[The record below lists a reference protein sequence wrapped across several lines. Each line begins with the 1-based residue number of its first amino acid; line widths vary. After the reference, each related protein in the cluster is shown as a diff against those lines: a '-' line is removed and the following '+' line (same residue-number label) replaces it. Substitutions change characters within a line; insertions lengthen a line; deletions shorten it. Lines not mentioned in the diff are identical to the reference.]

1 MKRVTA
7 AVVFAGL
14 CLPGVSLPSCA
25 FAHGASRLKLTES
38 VEINAPAAK
47 VWKLIGNFQDMSWL
61 PGVVKTT
68 GSGGNDPSKAK
79 RELTLQSG
87 ATIDESLDKYDAAS
101 MTYSYFMD
109 KVDLK
114 VLPVSDYSA
123 TLVVTPDGAKSRVV
137 WRAAFF
143 RGDQNFNPP
152 PALNDDAATKAVEAI
167 YKPGLAA
174 LKKKAEAPEATN

>member
-7 AVVFAGL
+7 ALMVAGL
-14 CLPGVSLPSCA
+14 CLPSAA

-38 VEINAPAAK
+38 VEINAPAAR
-47 VWKLIGNFQDMSWL
+47 VWKLIGNFHDMSWL

-68 GSGGNDPSKAK
+68 GSGGNDPGKAK
-79 RELTLQSG
+79 RELTLQGG
-87 ATIDESLDKYDAAS
+87 ATIDESLDRYDADN

-109 KVDLK
+109 KVDVK
-114 VLPVSDYSA
+114 VLPVSDYSS
-123 TLVVTPDGAKSRVV
+123 TLVVMPDGDKTRVT

-143 RGDQNFNPP
+143 RADQNFNPP
-152 PALNDDAATKAVEAI
+152 PGLDDDAATKAVDAI

-174 LKKKAEAPEATN
+174 LKTKAETPGATN

>member
-7 AVVFAGL
+7 ALMVAGL
-14 CLPGVSLPSCA
+14 CLPSAA

-38 VEINAPAAK
+38 VDIDAPAAK

-61 PGVVKTT
+61 PGVAKTT
-68 GSGGNDPSKAK
+68 GSGGNDPGKAK
-79 RELTLQSG
+79 RVLTLQSG
-87 ATIDESLDKYDAAS
+87 ATINESLDRYDAAS
-101 MTYSYFMD
+101 MSYSYFMD

-114 VLPVSDYSA
+114 VLPVSDYSS
-123 TLVVTPDGAKSRVV
+123 TIIVTPEGDKSHVV

-152 PALNDDAATKAVEAI
+152 PALSDDAATKAVDAI

-174 LKKKAEAPEATN
+174 LKKKAEAPGATN